1 MQAGKPVPEPET
13 PLHLQETIPV
23 APADDAT
30 PAPTTVTL
38 TVRGI
43 SRDARLTLPAGDHI
57 TLAVEHSGTYYEHE
71 LLHAISTLPHG
82 GTFVDAGAHYGNH
95 SVFFGLECGAD
106 RIVSI
111 EPNPT
116 TYAGLV
122 RNLED
127 NGLADRST
135 TVHAAIHESWR
146 RVDIDIPAWEPGP
159 DNAATSNTGMSRV
172 EAAAGDGA
180 VDAMPLDEILEDAED
195 VAVIKIDVEGNA
207 LGVVRSAQ
215 GTIERFKPVLVLE
228 ALSDEEQ
235 AQLVAFLVPL
245 GYRAFGPY
253 NWTPTW
259 IWAAA

>member
-13 PLHLQETIPV
+13 PLHLEETIPV
-23 APADDAT
+23 APAHDAT
-30 PAPTTVTL
+30 PAPATVTL

-57 TLAVEHSGTYYEHE
+57 TLAVERSGTYYEHE

-111 EPNPT
+111 QPNPT

-127 NGLADRST
+127 NGLADRAT

-159 DNAATSNTGMSRV
+159 DNPAISNTGMARV

-207 LGVVRSAQ
+207 LGSCAPRRGRSSASS
-215 GTIERFKPVLVLE
+215 P
-228 ALSDEEQ
+228 S
-235 AQLVAFLVPL
+235 
-245 GYRAFGPY
+245 
-253 NWTPTW
+253 
-259 IWAAA
+259 

>member
-1 MQAGKPVPEPET
+1 MQTGPSAFPEPET
-13 PLHLQETIPV
+13 PLHLEETIPV
-23 APADDAT
+23 APAA
-30 PAPTTVTL
+30 VTL

-43 SRDARLTLPAGDHI
+43 TRDARLTLPAGDHI
-57 TLAVEHSGTYYEHE
+57 TLAIERSGTYYEHE
-71 LLHAISTLPHG
+71 LLHAISTLPKG

-106 RIVSI
+106 RIISI
-111 EPNPT
+111 EPNPA

-122 RNLED
+122 RNLEQ
-127 NGLADRST
+127 NGLADRAT
-135 TVHAAIHESWR
+135 AVHAAIHESWR

-159 DNAATSNTGMSRV
+159 ENPAISNTGMARV
-172 EAAAGDGA
+172 EAATGRGS
-180 VDAMPLDEILEDAED
+180 VDAMRLDEVLEDADD

-215 GTIERFKPVLVLE
+215 RTIERFKPVLVLE

-235 AQLVAFLVPL
+235 DELVGFLVPL
-245 GYRAFGPY
+245 GYRAHGPY

-259 IWAAA
+259 IWAAV